1 MYQKSINRLSI
12 YKIHQDL
19 KDRKGLRHLSNIPK
33 TKLSTSLSKL
43 GDSSFRSDALEILRE
58 VNQGVATSKNLD
70 KEVSQLYN
78 SNIKLLPHEFLFLM
92 INSQDRLTVIKEVVN
107 TNQINKDK
115 KKLRFFEN
123 SDENLGINI
132 FPLKF
137 DERINKSPYRMMK
150 QHLDKQLA
158 GKNFKFTGGARI
170 SRTRALLSRELR
182 ESHNLDFSLRKKPS
196 ALEENKA
203 L

>member
-1 MYQKSINRLSI
+1 MEL
-12 YKIHQDL
+12 
-19 KDRKGLRHLSNIPK
+19 
-33 TKLSTSLSKL
+33 
-43 GDSSFRSDALEILRE
+43 LRE
-58 VNQGVATSKNLD
+58 VNQGVSMTKNLD
-70 KEVSQLYN
+70 KEVAQLYN

-92 INSQDRLTVIKEVVN
+92 INSQDRLTIIKEVVN

-123 SDENLGINI
+123 ADENLGINI

-150 QHLDKQLA
+150 LHLDKQLA
-158 GKNFKFTGGARI
+158 GKNFKFTGGSRI
-170 SRTRALLSRELR
+170 SRTRALLSREIR
-182 ESHNLDFSLRKKPS
+182 ENQILDQTLRKKPS
-196 ALEENKA
+196 ALEESKG